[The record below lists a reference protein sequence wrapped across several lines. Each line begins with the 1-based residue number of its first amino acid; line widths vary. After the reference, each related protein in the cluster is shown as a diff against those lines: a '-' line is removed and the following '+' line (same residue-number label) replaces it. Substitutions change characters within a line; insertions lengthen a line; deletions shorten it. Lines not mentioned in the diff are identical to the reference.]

1 MKIKWLGHASV
12 MIETEGKTIYIDPYE
27 GEYAAKADIV
37 IVTHGH
43 GDHLSPPK
51 LSLVSKSDT
60 IFVAPKSCAK
70 ELQGNV
76 VQMDVGQKRRFDGI
90 EIEAVH
96 SYNVKR
102 FRSPGVPFHPK
113 ELNIAVIIRSEGKI
127 LLHASDTDF
136 IPEMKTLPPIDVAF
150 LPIGGTY
157 TMDVPEAIEATRT
170 IKPKMVIPIHRRES
184 SIEDFQKQV
193 EAGSTTKVLGLR
205 PGEEL
210 EI

>member
-12 MIETEGKTIYIDPYE
+12 MIKTEGKVIYIDPYE
-27 GEYAAKADIV
+27 GDYTAKADIV

-43 GDHLSPPK
+43 RDHLSPPK
-51 LSLVSKSDT
+51 LSLVSKNDT
-60 IFVAPKSCAK
+60 TFVAPKSCAN
-70 ELQGNV
+70 ELQGKV

-90 EIEAVH
+90 EIEATH

-113 ELNIAVIIRSEGKI
+113 ELNIAVIMRSEGKT
-127 LLHASDTDF
+127 LFHASDTDF

-157 TMDVPEAIEATRT
+157 TMDVPEAVQATLA

-184 SIEDFQKQV
+184 EMEDFQKQV
-193 EAGSTTKVLGLR
+193 EARSTTKVLALK
-205 PGEEL
+205 PGEEV